1 MDNLFKIKR
10 IGRIIHFLL
19 SCLLIIVP
27 LYFLLYWVFIN
38 HLPETLIT
46 VNTLKTPIVPHQLPL
61 KLQILG
67 LVASLF
73 PLAPLMYGISNL
85 KRLFAFYREGVVF
98 SFEHVKLFK
107 NTAKGLLFWVAL
119 SIIYE
124 SAKSVLFTWTNPP
137 GSRVLNVGIG
147 SWEITTLLASGIIY
161 VIAWVM
167 DEGRILSEEN
177 KLTI

>member
-27 LYFLLYWVFIN
+27 LYFLLYWVLIN
-38 HLPETLIT
+38 HLPEVLIT
-46 VNTLKTPIVPHQLPL
+46 ANTLNTPIVPHQLPF

-67 LVASLF
+67 LLASLF
-73 PLAPLMYGISNL
+73 TLVPLMYGISNL

-107 NTAKGLLFWVAL
+107 NTAKGLLLWVVL

-137 GSRVLNVGIG
+137 GSRILNVGFG

>member
-1 MDNLFKIKR
+1 MDNLFKIRR
-10 IGRIIHFLL
+10 IGKMIHFLL
-19 SCLLIIVP
+19 SCLLVMIP
-27 LYFLLYWVFIN
+27 LYYLFYWVFIN

-61 KLQILG
+61 ELQMLG
-67 LVASLF
+67 LFASLF
-73 PLAPLMYGISNL
+73 PLAPLLFGISNL

-107 NTAKGLLFWVAL
+107 NTAKGLLLWVVL

-124 SAKSVLFTWTNPP
+124 SAKGVLFTWANPP
-137 GSRVLNVGIG
+137 GSRMLNVGIG
-147 SWEITTLLASGIIY
+147 SWEMTTLLAVGIIY

-167 DEGRILSEEN
+167 DEGRILAEEN
-177 KLTI
+177 ELTV